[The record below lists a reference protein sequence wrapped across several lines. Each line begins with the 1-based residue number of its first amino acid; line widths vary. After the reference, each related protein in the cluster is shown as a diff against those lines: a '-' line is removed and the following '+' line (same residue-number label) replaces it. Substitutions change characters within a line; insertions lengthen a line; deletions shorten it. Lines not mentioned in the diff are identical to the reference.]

1 VQFAHTSPERNRR
14 PSNTRPPAR
23 APHAPG
29 APRAPRA
36 PLAYRAAR
44 AALERPLRAA
54 YDVDVEGLDNV
65 PKGQGVILAAN
76 HRSFMD
82 SIFLAIASPDPV
94 AFVAKAEYFENALTR
109 WLFRATGQIPL
120 RRGSPA
126 GARQAL
132 AAAGEVLTAGGTL
145 GIYPEGT
152 RSRDGKLHRG
162 KLGPARLAAA
172 TGAAIVPVGLVGT
185 DKVQLPEERLPHL
198 FRPVAVRFGTPRRL
212 PRQDG
217 RASARRLRQTTDELM
232 RDIAELSGAEY
243 VDSFA

>member
-1 VQFAHTSPERNRR
+1 VLF
-14 PSNTRPPAR
+14 
-23 APHAPG
+23 
-29 APRAPRA
+29 
-36 PLAYRAAR
+36 AYRAAK
-44 AALERPLRAA
+44 AVLNRPLRAA
-54 YDVDVEGLDNV
+54 YDIDVDGVDNV
-65 PKGQGVILAAN
+65 PTDEGVILAAN

-82 SIFLAIASPDPV
+82 SIFLALASPGPV
-94 AFVAKAEYFENALTR
+94 AFVAKAEYFDRRMTR
-109 WLFRATGQIPL
+109 WLFNATGQIPL

-132 AAAGEVLTAGGTL
+132 AAASDVLADGGTL

-185 DKVQLPEERLPHL
+185 EKVQLPDERLPHV
-198 FRPVAVRFGTPRRL
+198 FRPVAVKFGAPRHL
-212 PRQDG
+212 PPSDR
-217 RASARRLRQTTDELM
+217 RVPTSRLRETTDELM
-232 RDIAELSGAEY
+232 HDIADLSGAEY

>member
-1 VQFAHTSPERNRR
+1 VPF
-14 PSNTRPPAR
+14 
-23 APHAPG
+23 
-29 APRAPRA
+29 
-36 PLAYRAAR
+36 AYRAAKG
-44 AALERPLRAA
+44 LLTRPIRAA
-54 YDVDVEGLDNV
+54 YKIDVEGVDNL
-65 PKGQGVILAAN
+65 PDGEGVILAAN

-82 SIFLAIASPDPV
+82 SIFLAMASPEPV
-94 AFVAKAEYFENALTR
+94 AFVAKAEYFDNKLTR
-109 WLFRATGQIPL
+109 WLFTSTGQIPL

-132 AAAGEVLTAGGTL
+132 AAASEVLEEGGTL

-185 DKVQLPEERLPHL
+185 EKVQLPDERLPHL
-198 FRPVAVRFGTPRRL
+198 FQRVAVRFGAPRRL
-212 PRQDG
+212 PSAQG
-217 RASARRLRQTTDELM
+217 RAPASRLRETTDELM
-232 RDIAELSGAEY
+232 HDIADLSGADY

>member
-1 VQFAHTSPERNRR
+1 VPF
-14 PSNTRPPAR
+14 
-23 APHAPG
+23 
-29 APRAPRA
+29 
-36 PLAYRAAR
+36 AYRAAK
-44 AALERPLRAA
+44 ALLTRPLRAA
-54 YDVDVEGLDNV
+54 YKIDVEGVDNL
-65 PKGQGVILAAN
+65 PADEGVILAAN

-82 SIFLAIASPDPV
+82 SIFLAMASPEPV
-94 AFVAKAEYFENALTR
+94 AFVAKAEYFDNKLTR
-109 WLFRATGQIPL
+109 WLFTSTGQIPL

-132 AAAGEVLTAGGTL
+132 AEASEVLTEGGTL

-185 DKVQLPEERLPHL
+185 EKVQLPDERLPHL
-198 FRPVAVRFGTPRRL
+198 FQRVAVRFGAPRHL
-212 PRQDG
+212 PSARG
-217 RASARRLRQTTDELM
+217 RAPARRLRESTDELM
-232 RDIAELSGAEY
+232 HDIAELSGADY

>member
-1 VQFAHTSPERNRR
+1 MPFAHTKFRPRNRR
-14 PSNTRPPAR
+14 
-23 APHAPG
+23 APVG
-29 APRAPRA
+29 
-36 PLAYRAAR
+36 YRVAK
-44 AALERPLRAA
+44 AALNRPLRVA
-54 YDVDVEGLDNV
+54 YDVEVEGVDNV
-65 PKGQGVILAAN
+65 PAGEGVILAAN

-82 SIFLAIASPDPV
+82 SIFLALASPEPV
-94 AFVAKAEYFENALTR
+94 AFVAKAEYFENPMTR

-120 RRGSPA
+120 KRGSPA
-126 GARQAL
+126 GAREAL
-132 AAAGEVLTAGGTL
+132 AAASDVLAGGGTL

-185 DKVQLPEERLPHL
+185 DRVQLPEEKLPHVL
-198 FRPVAVRFGTPRRL
+198 RPVAIRFGAPKKL
-212 PRQDG
+212 LSPDG

-232 RDIAELSGAEY
+232 HDIADLSGAEY

>member
-1 VQFAHTSPERNRR
+1 MAYRIAKAALNRPLR
-14 PSNTRPPAR
+14 
-23 APHAPG
+23 
-29 APRAPRA
+29 
-36 PLAYRAAR
+36 LAYRVEVQG
-44 AALERPLRAA
+44 LE
-54 YDVDVEGLDNV
+54 NV
-65 PKGQGVILAAN
+65 PTDEGVILAAN

-82 SIFLAIASPDPV
+82 SIFLALASPDPV
-94 AFVAKAEYFENALTR
+94 AFVAKAEYFDNPVTR
-109 WLFRATGQIPL
+109 QLFTSTGQIPL

-126 GARQAL
+126 GAREAL
-132 AAAGEVLTAGGTL
+132 AAASEVLADGGTL

-185 DKVQLPEERLPHL
+185 DKVQLPDERLPHL
-198 FRPVAVRFGTPRRL
+198 FRPVAIRFGSPKRL
-212 PRQDG
+212 VAPDG

-232 RDIAELSGAEY
+232 HDIADLSGAEY

>member
-1 VQFAHTSPERNRR
+1 MPF
-14 PSNTRPPAR
+14 
-23 APHAPG
+23 
-29 APRAPRA
+29 
-36 PLAYRAAR
+36 AYRAAK
-44 AALERPLRAA
+44 AVLNRPLQAA
-54 YDVDVEGLDNV
+54 YKIDVDGVDNV
-65 PKGQGVILAAN
+65 PAGEGVILAAN

-82 SIFLAIASPDPV
+82 SIFLALASPKPV
-94 AFVAKAEYFENALTR
+94 AFVAKAEYFDNRLTR
-109 WLFRATGQIPL
+109 WLFTATGQIPL

-132 AAAGEVLTAGGTL
+132 AAASEVLNEGGTL

-185 DKVQLPEERLPHL
+185 EQVQLPDERLPHL
-198 FRPVAVRFGTPRRL
+198 FRPVAIKFGEPRRL
-212 PRQDG
+212 PSAEG
-217 RASARRLRQTTDELM
+217 KPSARRLRETTDELM
-232 RDIAELSGAEY
+232 HDIADLSGADY

>member
-1 VQFAHTSPERNRR
+1 MPFARR
-14 PSNTRPPAR
+14 GSAR
-23 APHAPG
+23 RARSRAG
-29 APRAPRA
+29 APTAYRIAKAALNRPLR
-36 PLAYRAAR
+36 LAYRVEVQG
-44 AALERPLRAA
+44 LE
-54 YDVDVEGLDNV
+54 NV
-65 PKGQGVILAAN
+65 PTDEGVILAAN

-82 SIFLAIASPDPV
+82 SIFLALASPDPV
-94 AFVAKAEYFENALTR
+94 AFVAKAEYFDNPVTR
-109 WLFRATGQIPL
+109 QLFTSTGQIPL

-126 GARQAL
+126 GAREAL
-132 AAAGEVLTAGGTL
+132 AAASEVLADGGTL

-198 FRPVAVRFGTPRRL
+198 FRPVSVRFGPARHLRA
-212 PRQDG
+212 PDG
-217 RASARRLRQTTDELM
+217 RAPASRLRAATDEVM
-232 RDIAELSGAEY
+232 HDIAALSGAEY

>member
-1 VQFAHTSPERNRR
+1 VPFGHTRSTRRNRR
-14 PSNTRPPAR
+14 GPV
-23 APHAPG
+23 G
-29 APRAPRA
+29 
-36 PLAYRAAR
+36 YRVAR
-44 AALERPLRAA
+44 AALNRPLKAA
-54 YDVDVEGLDNV
+54 YDVDVEGVENV
-65 PKGQGVILAAN
+65 PAGEGVILAAN

-82 SIFLAIASPDPV
+82 SIFLALASPEPV
-94 AFVAKAEYFENALTR
+94 AFVAKAEYFENRMTR

-120 RRGSPA
+120 KRGSPA
-126 GARQAL
+126 GAREAL
-132 AAAGEVLTAGGTL
+132 AAASDVLAGGGAL

-185 DKVQLPEERLPHL
+185 DEVQLPDERLPHL
-198 FRPVAVRFGTPRRL
+198 FRPVAVRFGSPKRL
-212 PRQDG
+212 LSSDG

-232 RDIAELSGAEY
+232 HDIADLSGAEY

>member
-1 VQFAHTSPERNRR
+1 MPFAHKGP
-14 PSNTRPPAR
+14 
-23 APHAPG
+23 
-29 APRAPRA
+29 APRARRVRAPRG
-36 PLAYRAAR
+36 PLAYRVAK
-44 AALERPLRAA
+44 AALDRPLRTA
-54 YDVDVEGLDNV
+54 YEVEVEGIDNV
-65 PKGQGVILAAN
+65 PHDQGVILAAN

-82 SIFLAIASPDPV
+82 SIFLAIASPEPV
-94 AFVAKAEYFENALTR
+94 AFVAKAEYFENSLTR

-132 AAAGEVLTAGGTL
+132 AAASEVLAGGGTL

-185 DKVQLPEERLPHL
+185 ERVQLPDERLPHL
-198 FRPVAVRFGTPRRL
+198 FRPVAVRFGSPKRL
-212 PRQDG
+212 EAREG
-217 RASARRLRQTTDELM
+217 RAPTSRLRETTDELM
-232 RDIAELSGAEY
+232 NDIADLSGAEY

>member
-1 VQFAHTSPERNRR
+1 MPLARTG
-14 PSNTRPPAR
+14 PAR
-23 APHAPG
+23 NS
-29 APRAPRA
+29 RRSRSRRT

-54 YDVDVEGLDNV
+54 YNVDVEGLDNV
-65 PKGQGVILAAN
+65 PAGQGVILAAN

-82 SIFLAIASPDPV
+82 SIFLALASPDPV
-94 AFVAKAEYFENALTR
+94 AFVAKAEYFENPLTR

-132 AAAGEVLTAGGTL
+132 AAACEVLKSGGTL

-198 FRPVAVRFGTPRRL
+198 FRPVAVRFGAPKRL
-212 PRQDG
+212 PSPDG
-217 RASARRLRQTTDELM
+217 RASARRLRTTTDELM
-232 RDIAELSGAEY
+232 HDIADLSGAEY

>member
-1 VQFAHTSPERNRR
+1 VPFAYKAAKAVLTAQLR
-14 PSNTRPPAR
+14 T
-23 APHAPG
+23 
-29 APRAPRA
+29 
-36 PLAYRAAR
+36 AYN
-44 AALERPLRAA
+44 L
-54 YDVDVEGLDNV
+54 DVEGVDRLPD
-65 PKGQGVILAAN
+65 GEGVILAAN

-82 SIFLAIASPDPV
+82 SIFLALASPEPV
-94 AFVAKAEYFENALTR
+94 AFVAKAEYFDNKLTR
-109 WLFRATGQIPL
+109 WLFKSTGQIPL

-132 AAAGEVLTAGGTL
+132 AEASEVLNEGGTL

-185 DKVQLPEERLPHL
+185 ENVQLPDERMPHL
-198 FRPVAVRFGTPRRL
+198 FQDVAVKFGAPRHL
-212 PRQDG
+212 PSTDG
-217 RASARRLRQTTDELM
+217 RASTRRLRETTDALM
-232 RDIAELSGAEY
+232 HDIADLSGAEY